1 MRSVFQVVASM
12 VLANATVAYG
22 ADMKSTVTNLK
33 KDAAA
38 TAADAKTDLKNAQ
51 KKVEGAAQDAQKK
64 AEASPA
70 PAAAPAAAPAVTAD
84 DAKKAATDAKK
95 EGAEVAK
102 ATGASLI
109 IPESAVLPEGVVRVR
124 GVVGA
129 ARATTGFDR
138 DSKSIDLGATL
149 KATAGA
155 GVLEFAITDKISGQI
170 LVPFRSAGTLEITN
184 ETKFRDYVKQTSAYK
199 DFYAQGVAF
208 AKANLPTL
216 ISESAAAQARAQ
228 AKAAG
233 ATDAVA
239 DATAAAVK
247 ATFKTNVTNAIAAN
261 KPLGLEVPLSA
272 YGLGTIGATENVND
286 AIDRVLLDAGVATAK
301 SKGIAKGIGDIEVGA
316 KYALSTEKEPLIAG
330 VPFFASVGLG
340 LRLNSSHFKT
350 AASENKTATGRG
362 TTDLGL
368 RLNADYNVVEGLQLQ
383 LENQSEM
390 MVQKGK
396 THKFAA
402 VGGFIKDYDTGK
414 LYTARTDVDYE
425 RTGMRQVGYAKLV
438 LAPGAFSES
447 LNALKVNAKYS
458 YDFDAKVKVDGVE
471 QKDDATRYTS
481 VAFGLGLDGLQMG
494 LPVQADLD
502 YVLPVSGRNVGA
514 ANKATVGTLKL
525 YYKF

>member
-1 MRSVFQVVASM
+1 MVF
-12 VLANATVAYG
+12 ANAAVAYG
-22 ADMKSTVTNLK
+22 ADMKSTVTNIK

-38 TAADAKTDLKNAQ
+38 AAADAKTDIKNAQ
-51 KKVEGAAQDAQKK
+51 KKVEGAAQEAQKK
-64 AEASPA
+64 AEATPA
-70 PAAAPAAAPAVTAD
+70 PAAAPVASTSAPAVTAD
-84 DAKKAATDAKK
+84 DAKKAASDAKT
-95 EGAEVAK
+95 EGAEVSK

-170 LVPFRSAGTLEITN
+170 LVPFRSAANFEVTN
-184 ETKFRDYVKQTSAYK
+184 DAKFRDYVKQTSAYK
-199 DFYAQGVAF
+199 DFYAQGAAF

-216 ISESAAAQARAQ
+216 ISESAPVALLAAGARAQ
-228 AKAAG
+228 AIAAG
-233 ATDAVA
+233 ASDAVA

-247 ATFKTNVTNAIAAN
+247 TQYKTAVTNAIAAN
-261 KPLGLEVPLSA
+261 QPLGTAVPLSA

-301 SKGIAKGIGDIEVGA
+301 SKGIAKGIGDIEIGA

-330 VPFFASVGLG
+330 VPFFASVALG
-340 LRLNSSHFKT
+340 LRLNTSHFKT
-350 AASENKTATGRG
+350 AAAENETATGRG

-368 RLNADYNVVEGLQLQ
+368 RLNADYNLIEGLQLQ
-383 LENQSEM
+383 VENQSEM

-402 VGGFIKDYDTGK
+402 LGGFVKDYDTGK
-414 LYTARTDVDYE
+414 LYTTRTDVDYE
-425 RTGMRQVGYAKLV
+425 RTGMRQVGYAKFV
-438 LAPGAFSES
+438 LAPGAFSSS
-447 LNALKVNAKYS
+447 LNSLKVNAKYS

-471 QKDDATRYTS
+471 QKDDAARYTS

-494 LPVQADLD
+494 LPVQADVD
-502 YVLPVSGRNVGA
+502 YVMPVSGRNIGA
-514 ANKATVGTLKL
+514 ANKTTVGTLKL